1 MGLVF
6 SSNLVRM
13 FGQADAR
20 RLEMLAKLNRRLRKA
35 PTARLAIACVI
46 GCVLS
51 VLAIAGMPGSAGD
64 TTADLVLGQVD
75 FNHNSFNSTSL
86 GSMVYPT
93 GAAIDAT
100 GHLYLADASNNRV
113 LGWAN
118 AAGLTT
124 GEPADIVIG
133 QPDGGSNSCAISQ
146 AGLCLDLAPSCPS
159 RPPPFV
165 PQAASGAVAVDSAGN
180 LYVAD
185 TCNNRVVEYSAPFN
199 SGQSA
204 GQAANLVIGQSS
216 ATANVCSNGSNGN
229 PPPSAGSLCA
239 PAGVAIDG
247 SGNVYVADTSNSRV
261 LEYNNPLAPPGSD
274 GAGDTSAD
282 RVFGQNGIFTVGG
295 CNAGTA
301 PGDSNGLGP
310 DSLCDPTAI
319 VLDTNGDLYVADT
332 GNNRVLEYNTP
343 LVATAVTGS
352 GDESAD
358 LVFGQS
364 ASLITNACNAGSATA
379 AGPGTL
385 CSPAALALDAAG
397 HLYIG
402 DTANSRVLEFDTP
415 LANISSPN
423 DTADLIFGQVG
434 SPSTRTCN
442 SGTTGSPVP
451 NADSL
456 CGPEG
461 IAADSAGNLYVAD
474 TINNRALKFDQ
485 PLPAGTPGATPAA
498 SPTPTPLAGG
508 ATPTATPTATPSP
521 TSTPTPAPSATQTP
535 TATPTATSI
544 PTPTATPTPAASA
557 TATPTT
563 AATPTPSPTPN
574 PLSIT
579 ITTPTTTTSTVYGVN
594 QVVLAS
600 YSCSDSIAT
609 ATVVSCAGPVPNG
622 AAIDTTSPGLKAFA
636 VTATDSYGNLATQTA
651 TYFVANVTPP
661 AITITTPA
669 TGAIYAL
676 NQVVL
681 ASYGCT
687 ASNGTIV
694 TCVGTVANGA
704 AINTSSLGVQTFTV
718 TAADS
723 NGNAASQTIAYIV
736 SDRIPQAITIT
747 SPTAKLYGLDQIVTA
762 QYSCSDSSV
771 PVVTCA
777 GPVANGAP
785 IDTAS
790 LGSKTFTVT
799 AIDSYGDSASQTVT
813 YAVADLT
820 PPAIMISAPID
831 SAYGYGLNQIVQAA
845 YSCSDPFAVV
855 TSCTG
860 TVPNGDD
867 IDTSSLGQNNFQV
880 TATNSQGDIAGRS
893 VTYSVVPITPTSLSF
908 GPLLPGAVSAWQ
920 TVEVI
925 NPSTAEQK
933 ISFISATG
941 AFKKLSHCPRLIA
954 PGAQCSISVRFAPKS
969 DGTHSGTLTV
979 VEGTSELFV
988 SLSGVATRVALS
1000 PARLSFR
1007 SRATGTIS
1015 PPRKVTLSNR
1025 RGAALQIS
1033 GIAVTGDF
1041 AETNNCGDRLAP
1053 HASCKIS
1060 VRFSPTV
1067 TGQQLG
1073 TLTVNANAP
1082 VVHQSVALSGTGL

>member
-1 MGLVF
+1 M
-6 SSNLVRM
+6 
-13 FGQADAR
+13 
-20 RLEMLAKLNRRLRKA
+20 
-35 PTARLAIACVI
+35 
-46 GCVLS
+46 
-51 VLAIAGMPGSAGD
+51 
-64 TTADLVLGQVD
+64 
-75 FNHNSFNSTSL
+75 
-86 GSMVYPT
+86 
-93 GAAIDAT
+93 
-100 GHLYLADASNNRV
+100 

-124 GEPADIVIG
+124 AEPADIVIG
-133 QPDGGSNSCAISQ
+133 QPDGGSNSCAATQ
-146 AGLCLDLAPSCPS
+146 AGLCLAPCISH
-159 RPPPFV
+159 PPAFV

-229 PPPSAGSLCA
+229 PPPSVGGLCA

-261 LEYNNPLAPPGSD
+261 LEYNNPLAPPGID
-274 GAGDTSAD
+274 GSGDTSAD
-282 RVFGQNGIFTVGG
+282 LVFGQNGIFTTGG

-301 PGDSNGLGP
+301 AGDSNGLGP

-319 VLDTNGDLYVADT
+319 VLDATGDLYVADT

-343 LVATAVTGS
+343 LVATAVMGS

-364 ASLITNACNAGSATA
+364 GSFFTNARNAGSATA
-379 AGPGTL
+379 GGPGTL
-385 CSPAALALDAAG
+385 YNPAALALDAAG
-397 HLYIG
+397 NLYIG
-402 DTANSRVLEFDTP
+402 DTGNSRLLEFDTP
-415 LANISSPN
+415 LANSSSPSSP
-423 DTADLIFGQVG
+423 DLIFGQVG
-434 SPSTRTCN
+434 NPSTITCN
-442 SGTTGSPVP
+442 NSTTGSPVP

-474 TINNRALKFDQ
+474 TLNNRALKFDQ
-485 PLPAGTPGATPAA
+485 PVPTGTPTPIGTPGATSTPAA
-498 SPTPTPLAGG
+498 SPTPTPLEGG
-508 ATPTATPTATPSP
+508 ATPTATPAATLSP
-521 TSTPTPAPSATQTP
+521 TSTPAATPAATCT
-535 TATPTATSI
+535 
-544 PTPTATPTPAASA
+544 PTPTLGASA

-563 AATPTPSPTPN
+563 AATPAPSPTPN
-574 PLSIT
+574 PFTIT
-579 ITTPTTTTSTVYGVN
+579 ITTPAANTIYGLN

-609 ATVVSCAGPVPNG
+609 VVSCVGPVPNG
-622 AAIDTTSPGLKAFA
+622 APIDTNSLGIQAFA
-636 VTATDSYGNLATQTA
+636 VTATDSDGNSATQTA

-669 TGAIYAL
+669 AGTIYAL

-687 ASNGTIV
+687 ASNGTIL
-694 TCVGTVANGA
+694 TCVGTVPNGV
-704 AINTSSLGVQTFTV
+704 AIDTSSLGAQTFTV
-718 TAADS
+718 TATDS
-723 NGNAASQTIAYIV
+723 NGNLASHTIAYLV
-736 SDRIPQAITIT
+736 SELPPAITIT
-747 SPTAKLYGLDQIVTA
+747 SPIAQLYGLDQIVTA
-762 QYSCSDSSV
+762 QYSCSDPSV

-790 LGSKTFTVT
+790 LGSKSFTVT
-799 AIDSYGDSASQTVT
+799 AIDINGNSASQTVSYT
-813 YAVADLT
+813 VSDLT
-820 PPAIMISAPID
+820 PPAIMISAPAE
-831 SAYGYGLNQIVQAA
+831 STYGLNQIVQAA
-845 YSCSDPFAVV
+845 YSCSDPFAFV

-867 IDTSSLGQNNFQV
+867 IDTSSLGPNIFQV
-880 TATNSQGDIAGRS
+880 TATNSDGDIAERNF
-893 VTYSVVPITPTSLSF
+893 TYSVVPITPTSLSF
-908 GPLLPGAVSAWQ
+908 GPILPGTVSAWQ

-941 AFKKLSHCPRLIA
+941 AFKERSHCPRLLA
-954 PGAQCSISVRFAPKS
+954 FGAQCPISVRFAPKS
-969 DGTHSGTLTV
+969 DGTLSGRLTV

-988 SLSGVATRVALS
+988 SLSGVATRAALA
-1000 PARLSFR
+1000 PASLSFHR
-1007 SRATGTIS
+1007 RVTGTIS
-1015 PPRKVTLSNR
+1015 PPAKVTLSNGR
-1025 RGAALQIS
+1025 AAALQIS

-1041 AETNNCGDRLAP
+1041 AETDNCGDLLAP
-1053 HASCKIS
+1053 HRSCKIS
-1060 VRFSPTV
+1060 VRFSPTAI
-1067 TGQQLG
+1067 GRRLG

-1082 VVHQSVALSGTGL
+1082 IARQGVALSGIGL